1 MNFLAMMKAVFA
13 VFISL
18 FMALSP
24 GGFPRVPHGKDFK
37 LVWPDEFDGSR
48 QRVYRDYE
56 TGKHLC

>member
-37 LVWPDEFDGSR
+37 LVR
-48 QRVYRDYE
+48 RVRRE
-56 TGKHLC
+56 QAACLP